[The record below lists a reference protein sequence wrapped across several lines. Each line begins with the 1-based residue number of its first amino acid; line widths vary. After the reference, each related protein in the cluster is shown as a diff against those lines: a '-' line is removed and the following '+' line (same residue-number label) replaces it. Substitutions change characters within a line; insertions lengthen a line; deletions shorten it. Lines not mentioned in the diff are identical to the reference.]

1 MTELL
6 KYTIP
11 SLILFAIVI
20 YILHA
25 FFKNERQKRAN
36 ELALK
41 NNDQIIQLKI
51 QAFERMLI
59 FLERISPE
67 SMIVRCNKT
76 GFSAQQ
82 LHTEL
87 LNSIRAEYEH
97 NLSQQLYISEKT
109 WRMINSAKL
118 NIIKLI
124 NTCADKIKPNSSSLD
139 LSKLI
144 LESVMTEE
152 RLPTR
157 EAMMALKEEFY
168 QISI

>member
-1 MTELL
+1 MSEIL

-11 SLILFAIVI
+11 SLVLVVIVI
-20 YILHA
+20 YVLQA
-25 FFKNERQKRAN
+25 FFKNERLRRAN

-41 NNDQIIQLKI
+41 TNDKIIPLKI
-51 QAFERMLI
+51 QAYERMLI

-67 SMIVRCNKT
+67 SMIIRCNKK
-76 GFSAQQ
+76 GFNAQQ

-87 LNSIRAEYEH
+87 LNSVRAEYEH
-97 NLSQQLYISEKT
+97 NLSQQLYISDKT

-124 NTCADKIKPNSSSLD
+124 NTCADQIELKSSSLE

-144 LESVMTEE
+144 LETVMSEDQ
-152 RLPTR
+152 LPTR
-157 EAMMALKEEFY
+157 EATLALKEEFHEVLG
-168 QISI
+168 